1 MAEIINNTANTNYSF
16 VGSSDTYSASSNSL
30 PINFENS
37 SGLIITKSATPETF
51 VAGDII
57 NYTVTIT
64 NSSSQFLNGVRIIDD
79 LGGGNLA
86 YVLSSASLQTSSV
99 TYPVSPVSTNPLTF
113 TLQQLA
119 VGATITLRYKSQVIF
134 NLPSTV
140 SMITNSVRGIGYT
153 ASGTI
158 TGFANSTIERRNTAD
173 FSITKT
179 ANVTDVLPRQTFN
192 YYLTL
197 TNNTSIT
204 ASPVR
209 VTDNLPS
216 NFTLVSVSLKI
227 GNGPTT
233 TLNATDYVIS
243 AGNIFSLP
251 SATSLKHKRLQLSSL
266 FYFYLL
272 KSYLLCAILLSVTE
286 AI

>member
-251 SATSLKHKRLQLSSL
+251 SATGPVVSVPANSTTIVSLTG
-266 FYFYLL
+266 YF
-272 KSYLLCAILLSVTE
+272 S
-286 AI
+286 

>member
-16 VGSSDTYSASSNSL
+16 VGSGDTYSASSNSL

-64 NSSSQFLNGVRIIDD
+64 NSSSNYLNGVRIIDD

-86 YVLSSASLQTSSV
+86 YVLSSASLQTASV
-99 TYPVSPVSTNPLTF
+99 TYPVSPVATNPLTF

-119 VGATITLRYKSQVIF
+119 VGATITLRYKAQVIF

-140 SMITNSVRGIGYT
+140 SMITNTIKGIGYT

-158 TGFANSTIERRNTAD
+158 TGYANCTITKRNSAE

-179 ANVTDVLPRQTFN
+179 ANVTDVIPRQTFN

-197 TNNTSIT
+197 TNNTGVT

-251 SATSLKHKRLQLSSL
+251 SASGPMVSVPANSTTIISLTG
-266 FYFYLL
+266 YF
-272 KSYLLCAILLSVTE
+272 S
-286 AI
+286 